1 MPMRA
6 RVHGVTALFV
16 VMLVAAACAGG
27 GGATD
32 DHATGASTVPTSAP
46 PVRAGGADT
55 GGMDMGG
62 TDMGGMGMGGSG
74 HGHDAALAP
83 LTERLADATPA
94 QRDATADLLAR
105 TKATLTPYASEPAA
119 RAAGFVPND
128 VTRRVVHY
136 RNVANRRDDHE
147 LDPSRPEGL
156 VYLRLATGELH
167 LLGALFT
174 VRPGERAP
182 TPGGGIFSWHTH
194 DPGCGSFLVP
204 AGGCT
209 DTFRMLHV
217 WTAPAAVDPWIQP
230 VRDAFGRS

>member
-6 RVHGVTALFV
+6 RAHGVAALFV
-16 VMLVAAACAGG
+16 VMFVAAACAGG
-27 GGATD
+27 GATD
-32 DHATGASTVPTSAP
+32 DHSTGAPTVPTSAP
-46 PVRAGGADT
+46 PVRAGGADM

-62 TDMGGMGMGGSG
+62 MDMGGSG
-74 HGHDAALAP
+74 HRHDAALPP
-83 LTERLADATPA
+83 LAERLAGATPA

-105 TKATLTPYASEPAA
+105 TKATLAAYASEPAA

-147 LDPSRPEGL
+147 LDPSAPEGL
-156 VYLRLATGELH
+156 VYLRLPTGELH

-182 TPGGGIFSWHTH
+182 TPGGDIFSWHTH
-194 DPGCGSFLVP
+194 DPACGSFLVP
-204 AGGCT
+204 AGGCAE
-209 DTFRMLHV
+209 TFRMLHV

-230 VRDAFGRS
+230 VRDAFGRR